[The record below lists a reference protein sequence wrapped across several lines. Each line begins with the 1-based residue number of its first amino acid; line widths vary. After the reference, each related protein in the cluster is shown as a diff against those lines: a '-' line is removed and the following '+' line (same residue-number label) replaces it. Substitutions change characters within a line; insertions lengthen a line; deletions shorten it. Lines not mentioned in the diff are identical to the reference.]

1 MIRREL
7 RPMLTLATP
16 VVMAELGW
24 VTMGIVD
31 TVMVGGLGA
40 GAIGAVGLASML
52 FFAVTV
58 FAMGLLLGL
67 DPLVSQAFGAR
78 RLDDCHRWLVD
89 GIWLAALVTLPMVAV
104 IFGMNATLGRWG
116 LPREVLFMTRPYLA
130 ILTWSLP
137 PLLFYVAFRRY
148 LQAMNLVSAVMFPRV
163 AANAVHAVAN
173 RLLIYAHFAPPAMRV
188 RAAAHATLSA
198 TVFLAR
204 GLLIVILRPAAHPP
218 PAPHR
223 VHGRLP

>member
-7 RPMLTLATP
+7 RPMLALATP

-40 GAIGAVGLASML
+40 AAIGAVGLASML
-52 FFAVTV
+52 FFAVAV

-78 RLDDCHRWLVD
+78 RLDECHRWLVD
-89 GIWLAALVTLPMVAV
+89 AGWLSVLITAPMVAA
-104 IFGMNATLGRWG
+104 IFAMNASLDRWG
-116 LPREVLFMTRPYLA
+116 LPPEVLHLTRPYLA

-148 LQAMNLVSAVMFPRV
+148 LQAMNVVRPVMSALV
-163 AANAVHAVAN
+163 AANVVNPIAN
-173 RLLIYAHFAPPAMRV
+173 WILIYGPSSPPPLAV
-188 RAAAHATLSA
+188 RA
-198 TVFLAR
+198 
-204 GLLIVILRPAAHPP
+204 PAYPP
-218 PAPHR
+218 PL
-223 VHGRLP
+223 LPIFT